1 MQKRTIDQII
11 PAQKVN
17 MGGHIIDQPLPT
29 RKIDNLDPF
38 LLIHH
43 WHNHLPGNQKQQDVG
58 VGPHPHCG
66 FSPVTF
72 IFKGAVEHRDSLG
85 NRAIV
90 ENGGTQWM
98 FSGNGITHSE
108 RFPKQLV
115 EDGGELEFIQFWV
128 NAPAKFKNKPPYYQP
143 ISQAE
148 TPMVEEEKSKIW
160 VVSGAYKGTKGIAPT
175 YSPQLLLRG
184 EVRQDGHLNIP
195 IPESYNA
202 LIYVLNG
209 KLEIDKKILV
219 TKDMGIL
226 NHDGNNINIKANE
239 DTRFIILSGEP
250 INEPIAKY
258 GPFVMNDQTEL
269 MQALKKAQTGKMG
282 VLIEEFD

>member
-1 MQKRTIDQII
+1 MQKRTINQII

-29 RKIDNLDPF
+29 RQIDNLDPF

-43 WHNHLPGNQKQQDVG
+43 WHNHLPGNQKPQDVG

-85 NRAIV
+85 NRAV
-90 ENGGTQWM
+90 VKNGGTQWM

-148 TPMVEEEKSKIW
+148 TPLVEEEKSKIW
-160 VVSGAYKGTKGIAPT
+160 VVSGAYKGTEGIAPT

-184 EVRQDGHLNIP
+184 EIQQDGHLDIP
-195 IPESYNA
+195 IPESFNA

-209 KLEIDKKILV
+209 KLEIDKKTLV

-250 INEPIAKY
+250 IKEPIATY

-269 MQALKKAQTGKMG
+269 MQALKKAQMGKMG

>member
-1 MQKRTIDQII
+1 MQKRTINQII
-11 PAQKVN
+11 PAQKIN

-29 RKIDNLDPF
+29 RQIDNLDPF

-43 WHNHLPGNQKQQDVG
+43 WHNHLPGNQKPQDVG

-85 NRAIV
+85 NRAVV

-143 ISQAE
+143 INQAD
-148 TPMVEEEKSKIW
+148 TPLVEEEKSKIW
-160 VVSGAYKGTKGIAPT
+160 LVSGEYKGTKGVAPT

-184 EVRQDGHLNIP
+184 EIQQNGHLDIP
-195 IPESYNA
+195 IPESFNA

-209 KLEIDKKILV
+209 NLEIDKKTLV

-226 NHDGNNINIKANE
+226 NLDGNNINIKANE

-250 INEPIAKY
+250 INEPIATY
-258 GPFVMNDQTEL
+258 GPFVMNDQMEL
-269 MQALKKAQTGKMG
+269 MQALKKAQMGKMG

>member
-1 MQKRTIDQII
+1 MQKRTINQII

-29 RKIDNLDPF
+29 RQIDNLDPF

-43 WHNHLPGNQKQQDVG
+43 WHNHLPGNQKPQDVG

-85 NRAIV
+85 NRAVV

-143 ISQAE
+143 ISQAD
-148 TPMVEEEKSKIW
+148 TPLVEEEKSKIW
-160 VVSGAYKGTKGIAPT
+160 IVSGEYKGVKGVAPT

-184 EVRQDGHLNIP
+184 EIQQNGHLDIP
-195 IPESYNA
+195 IPESFNA

-209 KLEIDKKILV
+209 NLEIDKKTLV

-226 NHDGNNINIKANE
+226 NLDGNNINIKANE

-250 INEPIAKY
+250 INEPIATY

-269 MQALKKAQTGKMG
+269 MQALKKAQMGKMG

>member
-1 MQKRTIDQII
+1 MQKRTINQII

-29 RKIDNLDPF
+29 RQIDNLDPF

-43 WHNHLPGNQKQQDVG
+43 WHNHLPGNQKPQDVG

-72 IFKGAVEHRDSLG
+72 IFEGAVEHRDSLG
-85 NRAIV
+85 NRAVV

-143 ISQAE
+143 ISQAD
-148 TPMVEEEKSKIW
+148 TPLVEEDKSKIW
-160 VVSGAYKGTKGIAPT
+160 TVSGEYKGIKGVAPT

-184 EVRQDGHLNIP
+184 EIQQNGHLDIP
-195 IPESYNA
+195 IPESFNA

-209 KLEIDKKILV
+209 NLEIDKKTLV

-226 NHDGNNINIKANE
+226 NLDGNNINIKANE

-250 INEPIAKY
+250 INEPIATY

-269 MQALKKAQTGKMG
+269 MQALKKAQMGKMG

>member
-1 MQKRTIDQII
+1 MKVRTIDRII
-11 PAQKVN
+11 PSQKVN

-29 RKIDNLDPF
+29 QQIDNLDPF

-43 WHNHLPGNQKQQDVG
+43 WHNHLPGNQKPQEVG

-85 NRAIV
+85 NRAVV

-108 RFPKQLV
+108 RFPKKLV

-128 NAPAKFKNKPPYYQP
+128 NAPAKFKNEPPNYQP
-143 ISQAE
+143 ISQAD
-148 TPMVEEEKSKIW
+148 TPVVEEDKSKLW
-160 VVSGAYKGTKGIAPT
+160 VVSGEYKGTKGVAPT

-184 EVRQDGHLNIP
+184 EIQQGGHLNIP
-195 IPESYNA
+195 IPESFNA

-209 KLEIDKKILV
+209 NLEIDEKILK

-226 NHDGNNINIKANE
+226 RHDGNNINLKANE
-239 DTRFIILSGEP
+239 DTRFIVLSGEP
-250 INEPIAKY
+250 INEPIATY

-269 MQALKKAQTGKMG
+269 MRALKKAQMGKMG

>member
-1 MQKRTIDQII
+1 MQKRTINQII

-29 RKIDNLDPF
+29 KKIDNLDPF

-143 ISQAE
+143 ISQAD
-148 TPMVEEEKSKIW
+148 TPLVEEDKSKIW
-160 VVSGAYKGTKGIAPT
+160 TVSGEYKGIKGVAPT

-184 EVRQDGHLNIP
+184 EIQQNGHLDIP
-195 IPESYNA
+195 IPESFNA

-209 KLEIDKKILV
+209 NLEIDKKTLV

-226 NHDGNNINIKANE
+226 NLDGNNINIKANE

-250 INEPIAKY
+250 INEPIATY

-269 MQALKKAQTGKMG
+269 MQALKKAQMGKMG

>member
-1 MQKRTIDQII
+1 MQKRTINQII

-43 WHNHLPGNQKQQDVG
+43 WHNHLPGNQKPQDVG
-58 VGPHPHCG
+58 VGPHPHCW

-72 IFKGAVEHRDSLG
+72 IFEGAVEHRDSLG
-85 NRAIV
+85 NRAVV

-143 ISQAE
+143 ISQAD
-148 TPMVEEEKSKIW
+148 TPLVEEDKSKIFT
-160 VVSGAYKGTKGIAPT
+160 VSGEYKGIKGVAPI

-184 EVRQDGHLNIP
+184 EIQQNGHLDIP
-195 IPESYNA
+195 IPESFNA

-209 KLEIDKKILV
+209 NLEIDKKTLV

-226 NHDGNNINIKANE
+226 NLDGNNINIKANE

-250 INEPIAKY
+250 INEPIATY

-269 MQALKKAQTGKMG
+269 MQALKKAQMGKMG

>member
-1 MQKRTIDQII
+1 MQKRTINQII

-29 RKIDNLDPF
+29 RQIDNLDPF

-43 WHNHLPGNQKQQDVG
+43 WHNHLPGNQKPQDVG

-72 IFKGAVEHRDSLG
+72 IFEGAVEHRDSLG
-85 NRAIV
+85 NRAVV

-128 NAPAKFKNKPPYYQP
+128 NAPAKFKSKPPYYQP
-143 ISQAE
+143 ISQAD
-148 TPMVEEEKSKIW
+148 TPLVEEEKSKIW
-160 VVSGAYKGTKGIAPT
+160 IVSGEYKGVKGVAPT

-184 EVRQDGHLNIP
+184 EIQQNGHLDIP
-195 IPESYNA
+195 IPESFNA

-209 KLEIDKKILV
+209 NLEIDKKTLV

-226 NHDGNNINIKANE
+226 NLDGNNINIKANE

-250 INEPIAKY
+250 INEPIATY

-269 MQALKKAQTGKMG
+269 MQALKKAQMGKMG
-282 VLIEEFD
+282 LLIEEFD

>member
-1 MQKRTIDQII
+1 MQKRTINQII

-43 WHNHLPGNQKQQDVG
+43 WHNHLPGNQKPQDVG

-72 IFKGAVEHRDSLG
+72 IFEGAVEHRDSLG
-85 NRAIV
+85 NRAVV

-143 ISQAE
+143 ISQAD
-148 TPMVEEEKSKIW
+148 TPLVEEDKSKIW
-160 VVSGAYKGTKGIAPT
+160 TVSGEYKGIKGVAPT

-184 EVRQDGHLNIP
+184 EIQQNGHLDIP
-195 IPESYNA
+195 IPESFNA

-209 KLEIDKKILV
+209 NLEIDKKTLV

-226 NHDGNNINIKANE
+226 NLDGNNINIKANE

-250 INEPIAKY
+250 INEPIATY

-269 MQALKKAQTGKMG
+269 MQALKKAQMGKMG

>member
-1 MQKRTIDQII
+1 MQKRTINQII
-11 PAQKVN
+11 PAQKIN

-29 RKIDNLDPF
+29 RQIDNLDPF

-43 WHNHLPGNQKQQDVG
+43 WHNHLPGNQKPQDVG
-58 VGPHPHCG
+58 VGQHPHCG

-85 NRAIV
+85 NRAVV

-115 EDGGELEFIQFWV
+115 EDGGELEFIQFLV

-143 ISQAE
+143 INQAD
-148 TPMVEEEKSKIW
+148 TPLVEEEKSKIW
-160 VVSGAYKGTKGIAPT
+160 LVSGEYKGTKGVAPT

-184 EVRQDGHLNIP
+184 EIQQNGHLDIP
-195 IPESYNA
+195 IPESFNA

-209 KLEIDKKILV
+209 NLEIDKKTLV

-226 NHDGNNINIKANE
+226 NLDGNNINIKANE
-239 DTRFIILSGEP
+239 DTRFIILRGEH
-250 INEPIAKY
+250 INEPIATY
-258 GPFVMNDQTEL
+258 GPFVMNDQMEL
-269 MQALKKAQTGKMG
+269 MQALKKAQMGKMG

>member
-1 MQKRTIDQII
+1 MQKRTINQII

-29 RKIDNLDPF
+29 RQIDNLDPF

-43 WHNHLPGNQKQQDVG
+43 WHNHLPGNQKPQDVG

-72 IFKGAVEHRDSLG
+72 IFEGAVEHRDSLG
-85 NRAIV
+85 NRAVV

-143 ISQAE
+143 INQAD
-148 TPMVEEEKSKIW
+148 TPLVEEEKSKIW
-160 VVSGAYKGTKGIAPT
+160 LVSGEYKETKGVAPT

-184 EVRQDGHLNIP
+184 EIQQNGHLDIP
-195 IPESYNA
+195 IPESFNA

-209 KLEIDKKILV
+209 NLEIDKKTLV

-226 NHDGNNINIKANE
+226 NLDGNNINIKANE

-250 INEPIAKY
+250 INEPIATY

-269 MQALKKAQTGKMG
+269 MQALKKAQMGKMG

>member
-1 MQKRTIDQII
+1 MQKRTINQII

-29 RKIDNLDPF
+29 RQIDNLDPF

-43 WHNHLPGNQKQQDVG
+43 WHNHLPGNQKPQDVG

-72 IFKGAVEHRDSLG
+72 IFEGAVEHRDSLG
-85 NRAIV
+85 NRAVV

-143 ISQAE
+143 ISQAD
-148 TPMVEEEKSKIW
+148 TPLVEEEKSKIW
-160 VVSGAYKGTKGIAPT
+160 IVSGEYKGVKGVAPT

-184 EVRQDGHLNIP
+184 EIQQNGHLDIP
-195 IPESYNA
+195 IPESFNA

-209 KLEIDKKILV
+209 NLEIDKKTLV

-226 NHDGNNINIKANE
+226 NLDGNNINIKANE

-250 INEPIAKY
+250 INEPIATY

-269 MQALKKAQTGKMG
+269 MQALKKAQMGKMG

>member
-1 MQKRTIDQII
+1 MQKRTINQII

-17 MGGHIIDQPLPT
+17 IGGHIIDQPLPT
-29 RKIDNLDPF
+29 RQIDNLDPF

-43 WHNHLPGNQKQQDVG
+43 WHNHLPGNQKPQDVG
-58 VGPHPHCG
+58 VGPHPHCW

-72 IFKGAVEHRDSLG
+72 IFEGAVEHRDSLG
-85 NRAIV
+85 NRAVV

-143 ISQAE
+143 ISQAD
-148 TPMVEEEKSKIW
+148 TPLVEEDKSKIW
-160 VVSGAYKGTKGIAPT
+160 TVSGEYKGIKGVAPI

-184 EVRQDGHLNIP
+184 EIQQNGHLDIP
-195 IPESYNA
+195 IPESFNA

-209 KLEIDKKILV
+209 NLEIDKKTLV

-226 NHDGNNINIKANE
+226 NLDGNNINIKANE

-250 INEPIAKY
+250 INEPIATY

-269 MQALKKAQTGKMG
+269 MQALKKAQMGKMG

>member
-1 MQKRTIDQII
+1 MQKRTINQII

-29 RKIDNLDPF
+29 RQIDNLDPF

-43 WHNHLPGNQKQQDVG
+43 WHNHLPGNQKPQDVG

-85 NRAIV
+85 NRAVV

-143 ISQAE
+143 ISQAD
-148 TPMVEEEKSKIW
+148 TPLIEEEKSKIW
-160 VVSGAYKGTKGIAPT
+160 IVSGEYKGVKGVAPT

-184 EVRQDGHLNIP
+184 EIQQNGHLDIP
-195 IPESYNA
+195 IPESFNA

-209 KLEIDKKILV
+209 NLEIDKKTLV

-226 NHDGNNINIKANE
+226 NLDGNNINIKANE

-250 INEPIAKY
+250 INEPIATY

-269 MQALKKAQTGKMG
+269 MQALKKAQMGKMG

>member
-1 MQKRTIDQII
+1 MQKRTINQII

-29 RKIDNLDPF
+29 RQIDNLDPF

-43 WHNHLPGNQKQQDVG
+43 WHNHLPGNQKPQDVG

-85 NRAIV
+85 NRAV
-90 ENGGTQWM
+90 VKNGGTQWM

-148 TPMVEEEKSKIW
+148 TPLVEEEKSKIW
-160 VVSGAYKGTKGIAPT
+160 VVSGAYKGTEGIAPT

-184 EVRQDGHLNIP
+184 EIQQDGHLDIP
-195 IPESYNA
+195 IPESFNA

-209 KLEIDKKILV
+209 NLEIDKKTLV
-219 TKDMGIL
+219 TKYMGIL
-226 NHDGNNINIKANE
+226 NLDGNNINIKANE
-239 DTRFIILSGEP
+239 NTHFIILSGEP
-250 INEPIAKY
+250 IKEPIATY

-269 MQALKKAQTGKMG
+269 MQARKKAQMGKMG

>member
-115 EDGGELEFIQFWV
+115 KDGGELEFIQFWV

-250 INEPIAKY
+250 INEPIATY

-282 VLIEEFD
+282 ILIEEFD

>member
-1 MQKRTIDQII
+1 MQKRTINQII

-143 ISQAE
+143 ISQAD
-148 TPMVEEEKSKIW
+148 TPLVEEDKSKIW
-160 VVSGAYKGTKGIAPT
+160 TVSGEYKGIKGVAPT

-184 EVRQDGHLNIP
+184 EIQQNGHLDIP
-195 IPESYNA
+195 IPESFNA

-209 KLEIDKKILV
+209 NLEIDKKTLV

-226 NHDGNNINIKANE
+226 NLDGNNINIKANE

-250 INEPIAKY
+250 INEPIATY

-269 MQALKKAQTGKMG
+269 MQALKKAQMGKMG

>member
-1 MQKRTIDQII
+1 MQKRTINQII

-29 RKIDNLDPF
+29 RQIDNLDPF

-43 WHNHLPGNQKQQDVG
+43 WHNHLPGNQKPQDVG

-85 NRAIV
+85 NRAVV

-115 EDGGELEFIQFWV
+115 QDGGELEFIQFWV
-128 NAPAKFKNKPPYYQP
+128 NAPVKFKNKPPYYQP
-143 ISQAE
+143 ISQAD
-148 TPMVEEEKSKIW
+148 TPLVEEEKSKIW
-160 VVSGAYKGTKGIAPT
+160 IVSGEYKGIKGVAPT

-184 EVRQDGHLNIP
+184 EIQQNGHLDIP
-195 IPESYNA
+195 IPESFNA

-209 KLEIDKKILV
+209 NLEIDKKTLV

-226 NHDGNNINIKANE
+226 NLDGNNINIKANE

-250 INEPIAKY
+250 INEPIATY

-269 MQALKKAQTGKMG
+269 MQALKKAQMGKMG

>member
-1 MQKRTIDQII
+1 
-11 PAQKVN
+11 
-17 MGGHIIDQPLPT
+17 
-29 RKIDNLDPF
+29 DPF

-43 WHNHLPGNQKQQDVG
+43 WHNHLPGNQNPQDVG

-85 NRAIV
+85 NRAV
-90 ENGGTQWM
+90 VKNGGTQWM

-128 NAPAKFKNKPPYYQP
+128 NVPAKFKNKPPYYQP

-148 TPMVEEEKSKIW
+148 TPLVEEEKSKIW
-160 VVSGAYKGTKGIAPT
+160 IVSGKYKGTKGVAPK

-184 EVRQDGHLNIP
+184 EIQQDGHLDIP
-195 IPESYNA
+195 IPESFNA

-209 KLEIDKKILV
+209 NLEIDKKTLV
-219 TKDMGIL
+219 TKYMGIL
-226 NHDGNNINIKANE
+226 NLDGNNINIKANE
-239 DTRFIILSGEP
+239 DTHFIILSGEP
-250 INEPIAKY
+250 IKEPIATY

-269 MQALKKAQTGKMG
+269 MQALKKAQMGKMG

>member
-98 FSGNGITHSE
+98 FSVNGITHSE

-143 ISQAE
+143 ISQAA
-148 TPMVEEEKSKIW
+148 TPLVEEDKSKIW
-160 VVSGAYKGTKGIAPT
+160 TVSGEYKGIKGVAPT

-184 EVRQDGHLNIP
+184 EIQQNGHLDIP
-195 IPESYNA
+195 IPESFNA

-209 KLEIDKKILV
+209 NLEIDKKTLV

-226 NHDGNNINIKANE
+226 NLDGNNINIKANE

-250 INEPIAKY
+250 INEPIATY

-269 MQALKKAQTGKMG
+269 MQALKKAQMGKMG